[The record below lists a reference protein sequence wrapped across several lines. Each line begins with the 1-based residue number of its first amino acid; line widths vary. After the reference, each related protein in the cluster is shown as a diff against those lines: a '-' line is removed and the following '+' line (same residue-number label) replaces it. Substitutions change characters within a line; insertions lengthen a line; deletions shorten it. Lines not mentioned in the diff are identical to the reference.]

1 MTTAPAY
8 LCNGA
13 TVGREAFYAVA
24 CDPRRS
30 VVVEACA
37 GAGKTWML
45 VARIVRALLAG
56 AEPASVLAITFTRK
70 AAGEMRERLRRD
82 LRELAEA
89 DHAGRVELLRERG
102 LDADGARA
110 AAPLA
115 ATLLDRVLAGGR
127 EVELRT
133 FHAWFAQL
141 LRAAPLDLLRALGLA
156 PGMTLVEDRD
166 DLLPTLYA
174 RLHAQLLSDPA
185 LRADHAAL
193 VARHGRATLAQWLD
207 AALAKR
213 IEIEFADAA
222 GGLADAV
229 PPPDL
234 GGPRWAALPAGAHPA
249 TLWTTPAGQA
259 RWRALAR
266 ALATSERV
274 VARKAAEGIGL
285 ALDAAAQ
292 GTDAAAVHAGLRA
305 ALYTDAGRGT
315 PRKLLG
321 PRDDAALAAALGEAV
336 ADLDAVDEAI
346 AQQQASADHG
356 AMVRL
361 AGALLAQWARLKREQ
376 GLVDMADLE
385 LVARRLLADPVV
397 SGAVLQR
404 LDARVRHLLIDEF
417 QDTNPLQWH
426 TLRGWLDGY
435 VGAGG
440 GAAPPAV
447 FIVGDPKQ
455 SIYRFR
461 RAEPRVFAA
470 ARDFVVGALGG
481 DALACDHTRRNH
493 PAVLR
498 VVNAVFAEALA
509 QDGYANYR
517 PHTSEVAGDAASA
530 ALHALPQ
537 VPKPPKQARAPAAAA
552 GAGLDWRPSLRVP
565 RRDFEQHRRELEAA
579 QVADAVV
586 GLVGEGFAPGRIQV
600 LARKRDTLRRVAEAL
615 RARHLPYATP
625 EESPLAAQPEVR
637 DLVALL
643 DALASP
649 GHDLSLAHALR
660 SPLFDASD
668 EDLAAL
674 AQAARASGCS
684 WSDALAALAQP
695 APALA
700 RARRLLAG
708 WAQAAAALP
717 PHDLLDRIVAEGEL
731 WPRLAARVPPERWPA
746 ARQAVRALLALSLSL
761 DGGRYASPYRFVR
774 ALRRRALKL
783 SADVSA
789 DAVQLLTVHGA
800 KGLEADA
807 VLLVDTD
814 APPPRADTAT
824 LLVDWPPECERPQRV
839 AFVASEARCPPSL
852 RGLLA
857 AEQAERAREELNAL
871 YVALTRARQRLI
883 VSASE
888 PHHAA
893 GRSWWARL
901 QALAVPLGAPAA
913 AQAAPPLALGVS
925 VTELPELTAVPAP
938 AGPAGDGGVGE
949 GVERGHGADGV
960 PTDREATARLGRA
973 VHRLLEWCAGAG
985 DTQAVD
991 AAAPAAVA
999 AQGLPPSTA
1008 AQAAAL
1014 ARAVLGSAQAAP
1026 LFGGAGLRW
1035 AGNEVTLADAAG
1047 LLRIDRLVC
1056 RDAAGA
1062 AEWWVLDYKLAHA
1075 PHDDPALRAQLA
1087 RYRAAVQALRP
1098 GERVRAAFVTGLG
1111 EVVEV

>member
-1 MTTAPAY
+1 VTTNPAY
-8 LCNGA
+8 FCNGER
-13 TVGREAFYAVA
+13 VGADAFYAVA

-37 GAGKTWML
+37 GAGKTWTL

-89 DHAGRVELLRERG
+89 DAARRVQLLRERG
-102 LDADGARA
+102 LDEGGARA

-133 FHAWFAQL
+133 FHAWFAHL

-156 PGMTLVEDRD
+156 PGMALVEDID
-166 DLLPTLYA
+166 DLRPALHA
-174 RLHAQLLSDPA
+174 RLHAQLLADPA

-213 IEIEFADAA
+213 IEIEFADAD

-229 PPPDL
+229 PPPEL
-234 GGPRWAALPAGAHPA
+234 SGPRWAALPAGAHPA
-249 TLWTTPAGQA
+249 ALWTTPAGQA

-266 ALATSERV
+266 ALAAIDK
-274 VARKAAEGIGL
+274 VATRQAAEGIGL
-285 ALDAAAQ
+285 ALDAAALHA
-292 GTDAAAVHAGLRA
+292 DPAEVHARLRA
-305 ALYTDAGRGT
+305 ALCTDAGRGP

-321 PRDDAALAAALGEAV
+321 PRDDPALAEALREAA
-336 ADLDAVDEAI
+336 ADLEAVDELL

-356 AMVRL
+356 AMARL
-361 AGALLAQWARLKREQ
+361 ARALLAQWARLKREQ

-435 VGAGG
+435 AGAGG
-440 GAAPPAV
+440 GAAPPVV

-470 ARDFVVGALGG
+470 AREFVVGALGG

-498 VVNAVFAEALA
+498 VVNAVFEGALA
-509 QDGYANYR
+509 QGEYAGYR
-517 PHTSEVAGDAASA
+517 VHTSEVAGDAASA
-530 ALHALPQ
+530 ALYALPR
-537 VPKPPKQARAPAAAA
+537 VPKPPKRARVPAAAA
-552 GAGLDWRPSLRVP
+552 GELDWRPSLRVP
-565 RRDFEQHRRELEAA
+565 RRDAEQHRRELEAA
-579 QVADAVV
+579 QVADAVA

-600 LARKRDTLRRVAEAL
+600 LARKRDTLRRVADAL

-643 DALASP
+643 DVLASP

-684 WSDALAALAQP
+684 WCHALAALAQP

-708 WAQAAAALP
+708 WAQAAAVLP

-761 DGGRYASPYRFVR
+761 DGGRYTSPYRFVR
-774 ALRRRALKL
+774 ALRRRALKMAAGA
-783 SADVSA
+783 SAN
-789 DAVQLLTVHGA
+789 AVQLLTVHGA

-824 LLVDWPPECERPQRV
+824 LLVDWPPECERPRRV

-883 VSASE
+883 ASASE

-901 QALAVPLGAPAA
+901 QALAVPLELAPALVTPPPVPGVTVNMLPELPAA
-913 AQAAPPLALGVS
+913 AAL
-925 VTELPELTAVPAP
+925 VPAAL
-938 AGPAGDGGVGE
+938 AGEA
-949 GVERGHGADGV
+949 GADTEGADARQ
-960 PTDREATARLGRA
+960 TDNEVAARLGRA
-973 VHRLLEWCAGAG
+973 VHRLLEWCASAG
-985 DTQAVD
+985 DVQIAVD

-999 AQGLPPSTA
+999 AHGLPPS
-1008 AQAAAL
+1008 AAAL
-1014 ARAVLGSAQAAP
+1014 AAAHARAVLLSAQAAP
-1026 LFGGAGLRW
+1026 FFGGAGLRW
-1035 AGNEVTLADAAG
+1035 AGNEVTLADDHG

-1056 RDAAGA
+1056 RETASGV
-1062 AEWWVLDYKLAHA
+1062 EWWVLDYKLAPA
-1075 PHDDPALRAQLA
+1075 PQDDPALRAQLA
-1087 RYRAAVQALRP
+1087 RYRAAVQALQP
-1098 GERVRAAFVTGLG
+1098 GERVRAAFVTGVG
-1111 EVVEV
+1111 EVVEVAAV

>member
-1 MTTAPAY
+1 MTAPAY
-8 LCNGA
+8 LCNGVA
-13 TVGREAFYAVA
+13 VDRDAFYAVA

-82 LRELAEA
+82 LRELADA
-89 DHAGRVELLRERG
+89 DDAQRVALLRQRG
-102 LDADGARA
+102 LDADAARA

-115 ATLLDRVLAGGR
+115 ANLLDRVLAGGR

-141 LRAAPLDLLRALGLA
+141 LRAAPLDLLRAHGLW
-156 PGMTLVEDRD
+156 PGMGLVEDLD
-166 DLLPTLYA
+166 DLRPALHA
-174 RLHAQLLSDPA
+174 RLHAQLLADPG
-185 LRADHAAL
+185 LRADHAGL

-207 AALAKR
+207 AALARR

-234 GGPRWAALPAGAHPA
+234 SAARWAGLPAGAHPA
-249 TLWTTPAGQA
+249 ALWTTPAGQA
-259 RWRALAR
+259 RWLALAR
-266 ALATSERV
+266 ALAALDRAATRQ
-274 VARKAAEGIGL
+274 AAEGIGL
-285 ALDAAAQ
+285 ALEAAAQ
-292 GTDAAAVHAGLRA
+292 ADPALVHAGLRA
-305 ALYTDAGRGT
+305 ALFTAKGLGP

-321 PRDDAALAAALGEAV
+321 PRDDAALAAALREAS
-336 ADLDAVDEAI
+336 ADLDAVDDAL

-356 AMVRL
+356 ALVRL
-361 AGALLAQWARLKREQ
+361 ARALLAQWAQLKRAQ

-385 LVARRLLADPVV
+385 LVARRLLADPLA

-404 LDARVRHLLIDEF
+404 LDARVRHLLVDEF

-435 VGAGG
+435 AGAGG
-440 GAAPPAV
+440 GGAPPAV

-481 DALACDHTRRNH
+481 DALACDHTWRNH

-498 VVNAVFAEALA
+498 VVDAVFGEALA
-509 QDGYANYR
+509 QDEYADYR
-517 PHTSEVAGDAASA
+517 PHSSEVAGDAGAP
-530 ALHALPQ
+530 ALQCLPR
-537 VPKPPKQARAPAAAA
+537 VPKPPPAPRAAA
-552 GAGLDWRPSLRVP
+552 GAPAADWRPSLRVP
-565 RRDFEQHRRELEAA
+565 RRDAERQRREREAA
-579 QVADAVV
+579 QVADAVAQ
-586 GLVGEGFAPGRIQV
+586 LVGEGLKPAGILV
-600 LARKRDTLRRVAEAL
+600 LARKREALRHVAEAL
-615 RARHLPYATP
+615 RARHLPYAAP
-625 EESPLAAQPEVR
+625 EEARLAEQPEVR

-643 DALASP
+643 DVLASP

-660 SPLFDASD
+660 SPLFDAGDD
-668 EDLAAL
+668 ELAVL
-674 AQAARASGCS
+674 AQAARAAGCS
-684 WSDALAALAQP
+684 WWDALAALAQP
-695 APALA
+695 TPALA
-700 RARRLLAG
+700 RARALLAG
-708 WAQAAAALP
+708 WARAAAVLP
-717 PHDLLDRIVAEGEL
+717 PHDLLERIVAEGEL

-774 ALRRRALKL
+774 ALRRRALKM
-783 SADVSA
+783 AAEPRA

-807 VLLVDTD
+807 VLLVDAD

-824 LLVDWPPECERPQRV
+824 LLVDWPPECERPRRV

-857 AEQAERAREELNAL
+857 AEQAARAREELNAL
-871 YVALTRARQRLI
+871 YVALTRARQRLL

-888 PHHAA
+888 PHQAA

-901 QALAVPLGAPAA
+901 QPLAVPLAVAPAA
-913 AQAAPPLALGVS
+913 AATPTASGVTVS
-925 VTELPELTAVPAP
+925 ALPELPVPSAVTAVTAA
-938 AGPAGDGGVGE
+938 AGS
-949 GVERGHGADGV
+949 ADAE
-960 PTDREATARLGRA
+960 REAAARLGRA
-973 VHRLLEWCAGAG
+973 VHRLLEWTTGAGAG
-985 DTQAVD
+985 PALDPHALD
-991 AAAPAAVA
+991 AAAPAAVL
-999 AQGLPPSTA
+999 AQGLPPAAA
-1008 AQAAAL
+1008 AQAAAY
-1014 ARAVLGSAQAAP
+1014 ARAVLRSAQAAP
-1026 LFGGAGLRW
+1026 YFDAAALRW
-1035 AGNEVTLADAAG
+1035 AGNEVTLADADG

-1056 RDAAGA
+1056 RDAAGG
-1062 AEWWVLDYKLAHA
+1062 AEWWVLDYKLAPA
-1075 PHDDPALRAQLA
+1075 PQDDPALRAQLA

-1098 GERVRAAFVTGLG
+1098 GERVRAAFVTGRG
-1111 EVVEV
+1111 EVVEVGAGGVA